1 MAITPG
7 RTKTRY
13 TQDMVFYETTMQN
26 FWLGVLIAAL
36 LVFPFVA
43 SRFYL
48 SIANQI
54 LLAIIG
60 ALALNL
66 LTGVAGQVSMGS
78 AALMAVGAYAASVF
92 ANNLGLPFVLVLVG
106 STLIAALLGVAVA
119 LPALRLRGL
128 YLITATLALHFV
140 VIYAVGRYQKATVG
154 PAGFRLPLP
163 ELAGLTI
170 GDAKGWYWLLLCM
183 AVLTTMIFVN
193 LMRSRF
199 GRAWLAIR
207 DRDIAAEIIGVN
219 IAVYKVAVFAVSSAL
234 IGLQGALFGYYVGV
248 VEVDTFNFDIITR
261 YIAMIIIGGLGSVHG
276 SIYGAVFVTGLPFA
290 VQRLGAAIPV
300 GFPGAQLLHT
310 HMFAIQ
316 SALYGI
322 AILAFLLFEPRG
334 LVGIWQRIRSYF
346 VLWPFSRA
354 RSWEGV

>member
-1 MAITPG
+1 MAVTAG
-7 RTKTRY
+7 RAKTRY
-13 TQDMVFYETTMQN
+13 EQDMVFYETTFQN
-26 FWLGVLIAAL
+26 FCLGVLIVLL

-43 SRFYL
+43 SRFYIN
-48 SIANQI
+48 IANQI
-54 LLAIIG
+54 LIAVIG

-66 LTGVAGQVSMGS
+66 LTGVAGQISMGS
-78 AALMAVGAYAASVF
+78 AALMAVGAYGASLF
-92 ANNLGLPFVLVLVG
+92 TNDLGWPFPLVLLG
-106 STLIAALLGVAVA
+106 STALAALVGAVVA

-163 ELAGLTI
+163 SVAGLTVR
-170 GDAKGWYWLLLCM
+170 DPREWYGLLLVM
-183 AVLTTMIFVN
+183 AALSTIIFVN

-207 DRDIAAEIIGVN
+207 DREIAAEIIGVH
-219 IAVYKVAVFAVSSAL
+219 IATYKVAVFAASSAL

-261 YIAMIIIGGLGSVHG
+261 YVAMIIIGGLGSVHG
-276 SIYGAVFVTGLPFA
+276 AIFGAIFVTGLPYVVQGLGQVIPPGAPGARLLETHLFA
-290 VQRLGAAIPV
+290 V
-300 GFPGAQLLHT
+300 
-310 HMFAIQ
+310 Q
-316 SALYGI
+316 SALYGLSI
-322 AILAFLLFEPRG
+322 IAFLLFEPRG
-334 LVGIWQRIRSYF
+334 LVCIWQRVRNYF

-354 RSWEGV
+354 RSWEGS